1 MQDDLMGGITI
12 KQDSRDPRSPLLLID
27 KDLGVGTC
35 PTRLPVLLLS
45 IFELKAVGTRLELCS
60 PGGAHC

>member
-1 MQDDLMGGITI
+1 MQEDLMGGITI
-12 KQDSRDPRSPLLLID
+12 KRDSRDPRSSLLLIH
-27 KDLGVGTC
+27 KELGVGTS

-45 IFELKAVGTRLELCS
+45 IFELKAIGTRLELCS